1 MINSSLT
8 IELTGERLRTIVKDV
23 ISPTKV
29 IAEIT
34 SSPMTK
40 GHDYKQ
46 GDFVQCHKEHSPL
59 GDRWV
64 GKHKVYLVE
73 EPIVEVKD
81 VRVRKSYK

>member
-8 IELTGERLRTIVKDV
+8 VEFSGERVRTTVKDV

-29 IAEIT
+29 VAEIT
-34 SSPMTK
+34 SMPMTK

-46 GDFVQCHKEHSPL
+46 GDFVECHKEFTPL
-59 GDRWV
+59 GDRWI
-64 GKHKVYLVE
+64 GKRKVYLVE
-73 EPIVEVKD
+73 EPIEEVKD